1 MEETSDINKQVE
13 FFINSFSLENEGDK
27 ERAIIII
34 NYIVRQLNN
43 ESLKGNLEYHQ
54 YRSMVLESVKGLFK
68 LIYIEFMSYKDRKTY
83 MEKLIQADIIFAS
96 ANNLLQ
102 MLFTRVYNGA
112 DRDLIIRTI
121 EANRPFY
128 ITPNTK

>member
-112 DRDLIIRTI
+112 DRDLIIKTI

>member
-13 FFINSFSLENEGDK
+13 FFLNSFSLENEGDK

-68 LIYIEFMSYKDRKTY
+68 LIYIEFMTYKDRKTY

>member
-112 DRDLIIRTI
+112 DRDLIIKTI

-128 ITPNTK
+128 ITPNSK

>member
-13 FFINSFSLENEGDK
+13 FFLNSFSLENEGDK